1 MTVHSVGVVHR
12 DIKPSN
18 VMIGDDDEVLVGGLD
33 FRKNAKTSNVAHR
46 FWTKCDCG
54 MRRR

>member
-33 FRKNAKTSNVAHR
+33 SRENA
-46 FWTKCDCG
+46 
-54 MRRR
+54 

>member
-1 MTVHSVGVVHR
+1 MHSVGVVHR